1 MLPYHEKVIAD
12 RGYKGNP
19 FCMTSDDSLNEEH
32 KKFMAKARARHETIN
47 QRLKKWG
54 YEITMAT

>member
-12 RGYKGNP
+12 RIYKGNP
-19 FCMTSDDSLNEEH
+19 FCMTREDSLNKEH

-47 QRLKKWG
+47 QRFKKWG
-54 YEITMAT
+54 CLN